1 MRWQPGRGG
10 GLFVGNKENDKSL
23 QLKCLLASRRLPWR
37 VIRSGLTL
45 NTLLHATF
53 SFLVSTPEL

>member
-23 QLKCLLASRRLPWR
+23 QLKSLLASRRLPWR
-37 VIRSGLTL
+37 VIRSGPTL

-53 SFLVSTPEL
+53 SS